1 MTKDPAR
8 VPVCRIC
15 LVEHDP
21 EIHEATLGVR
31 RWFAYEVTKYFADE
45 PEEYEELEEAT
56 LPAA

>member
-1 MTKDPAR
+1 MKDTAR
-8 VPVCRIC
+8 VPGCKIC

-31 RWFAYEVTKYFADE
+31 RWFASEVTKYLGDE
-45 PEEYEELEEAT
+45 PAEYEETEEVT